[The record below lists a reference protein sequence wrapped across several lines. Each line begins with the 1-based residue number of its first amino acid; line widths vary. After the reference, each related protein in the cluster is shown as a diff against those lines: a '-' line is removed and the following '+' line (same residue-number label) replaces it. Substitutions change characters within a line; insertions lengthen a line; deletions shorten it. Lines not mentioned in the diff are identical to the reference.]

1 MERVEH
7 PFPPVMDPDCRILIL
22 GSFPSVK
29 SREDGFFYGH
39 PQNRFWKVLAMVLHE
54 DVPADTQHKKA
65 LLLRHHIALWDV
77 IASCE
82 ITGSSDATVK
92 NAVPVDI
99 LRVTESAHITTIIC
113 NGALAGKLYKRY
125 LQPVTGIEAVVLP
138 STSPANAAW
147 TLEKLMNAWSAY
159 IRAKNNPRQD
169 VGGCFLRIQLTQINP
184 RCSSQVT
191 SGKGL
196 PAGF

>member
-1 MERVEH
+1 MERIEH
-7 PFPPVMDPDCRILIL
+7 PFPPVVDKDCRVLLL

-39 PQNRFWKVLAMVLHE
+39 PQNRFWKVLSSVFDE
-54 DVPADTQHKKA
+54 EVPTDIPAKKA

-82 ITGSSDATVK
+82 IEGSSDASVK
-92 NAVPVDI
+92 NATPVNI
-99 LRVTESAHITTIIC
+99 AVVTEAARIARVIC

-125 LQPVTGIEAVVLP
+125 LQPLTGMQAVVLP

-147 TLEKLMNAWSAY
+147 SLGRLIAEWKAA
-159 IRAKNNPRQD
+159 
-169 VGGCFLRIQLTQINP
+169 IN
-184 RCSSQVT
+184 
-191 SGKGL
+191 G
-196 PAGF
+196 

>member
-7 PFPPVMDPDCRILIL
+7 PFPPVVDKDCRILIL

-39 PQNRFWKVLAMVLHE
+39 RQNRFWRVLAEIFQE
-54 DVPADTQHKKA
+54 DVPSDIAEKKA

-82 ITGSSDATVK
+82 ISGSSDASVK

-99 LRVTESAHITTIIC
+99 ERVLRAAPITRIIC
-113 NGALAGKLYKRY
+113 NGALAGKLYARY
-125 LQPVTGIEAVVLP
+125 LQPMTGIGAVVLP

-147 TLEKLMNAWSAY
+147 SLERLTDTWRDMLLM
-159 IRAKNNPRQD
+159 P
-169 VGGCFLRIQLTQINP
+169 
-184 RCSSQVT
+184 
-191 SGKGL
+191 
-196 PAGF
+196 

>member
-1 MERVEH
+1 MARVTH
-7 PFPPVMDPDCRILIL
+7 PFPPVVDENCGILIL

-39 PQNRFWKVLAMVLHE
+39 PQNRFWRMLAAVFGE
-54 DVPADTQHKKA
+54 DIPADIPAKKA

-82 ITGSSDATVK
+82 IEGSSDASVK

-99 LRVTESAHITTIIC
+99 ARVLRAAPITRVIC
-113 NGALAGKLYKRY
+113 NGALAGKLYARY
-125 LQPVTGIEAVVLP
+125 LQPATGIGAVVLP

-147 TLEKLMNAWSAY
+147 SLERLTDAW
-159 IRAKNNPRQD
+159 RDMLLKP
-169 VGGCFLRIQLTQINP
+169 
-184 RCSSQVT
+184 
-191 SGKGL
+191 
-196 PAGF
+196 